1 MEISKIFQ
9 SKPFQITL
17 LTIGALIILLV
28 VFVAGTFAG
37 YHKSKFSCRWDE
49 HYMQNFIGPHK
60 GPMKEFGKEF
70 KGGKFMNA
78 HGVSGTII
86 KLDGDT
92 FVLKGTDG
100 LEKIIFLTDKTIINR
115 FKETIKV
122 TDLKVDDNL
131 VVIGSPNDAGQIEA
145 KLIRV
150 MPAPPVKP
158 ATDSAAPTLPPPAET
173 PAK

>member
-70 KGGKFMNA
+70 TGGEFMNA

-100 LEKIIFLTDKTIINR
+100 VEKIILLTAKTVINR
-115 FKETIKV
+115 FRETINS
-122 TDLKVDDNL
+122 TDLQVDDNM
-131 VVIGSPNDAGQIEA
+131 VIIGSPNDAGQIEA
-145 KLIRV
+145 KLIRIL
-150 MPAPPVKP
+150 PTTPPTKPPNDSTVPVIPPETTVK
-158 ATDSAAPTLPPPAET
+158 
-173 PAK
+173 